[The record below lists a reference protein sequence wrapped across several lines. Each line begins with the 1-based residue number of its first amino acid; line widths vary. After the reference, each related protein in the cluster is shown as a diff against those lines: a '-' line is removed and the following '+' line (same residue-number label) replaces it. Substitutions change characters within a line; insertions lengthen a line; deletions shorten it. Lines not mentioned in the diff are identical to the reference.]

1 MAPLKFD
8 TGKALWDDHV
18 FTEIHKYQGQ
28 IENCL
33 VLQNTQKTLCL
44 RVEYTHRRKSCR
56 GMRLEKKRGGRD
68 LPSFFLPNE
77 LYVANIYVA
86 RLVSML

>member
-1 MAPLKFD
+1 MSPSGIYTYTK
-8 TGKALWDDHV
+8 V
-18 FTEIHKYQGQ
+18 VQG
-28 IENCL
+28 NAF
-33 VLQNTQKTLCL
+33 
-44 RVEYTHRRKSCR
+44 RK
-56 GMRLEKKRGGRD
+56 KKGGRD